1 MIKKEAKK
9 NGNTEEGDGLK
20 YRGRGLAHMTWKNN
34 YKDTSE
40 YLNVDFINQPEKAA
54 ELDYAVPILIWG
66 SINGIFSR
74 RKLSKYINEDKINYK
89 LARKVVN
96 AQNYAQY
103 IAQNAECFEAILKQ
117 TSNLIE
123 AF

>member
-1 MIKKEAKK
+1 MLI
-9 NGNTEEGDGLK
+9 L
-20 YRGRGLAHMTWKNN
+20 
-34 YKDTSE
+34 S
-40 YLNVDFINQPEKAA
+40 INQKRAA
-54 ELDYAVPILIWG
+54 ELDYALPILIWG
-66 SINGIFSR
+66 SINGIFSKK
-74 RKLSKYINEDKINYK
+74 KLSKYINEDKIDYK
-89 LARKVVN
+89 LVRKVVN